1 MGLVAQYI
9 QQLVQLLPRGRAL
22 ENTSGILGAIL
33 WTIARE
39 LERLHLRID
48 ALNDEADPRTCNE
61 TIDEWER
68 NLGLPDD
75 CSSSAQTFA
84 ERRQAVVAKDIACGG
99 QSRAYFIGLANAL
112 GYDATIG
119 EYRKFRAGSRAGD
132 RCYGEDWLHTFAV
145 ITPTAVTLRKF
156 RAGAGR
162 AGEPLATWGND
173 TLECMISRA
182 KPAHSIVL
190 YRYGG

>member
-99 QSRAYFIGLANAL
+99 QAPAYFVSLAKAL
-112 GYDATIG
+112 GYDASIE
-119 EYRKFRAGSRAGD
+119 EYRALKIGD
-132 RCYGEDWLHTFAV
+132 TIDSSCYDDNWVHAFSVVVGDA
-145 ITPTAVTLRKF
+145 TPVRYSTIADACTDD
-156 RAGAGR
+156 
-162 AGEPLATWGND
+162 PLATWGNEI
-173 TLECMISRA
+173 LECVISRA
-182 KPAHSIVL
+182 APAHAVALFS
-190 YRYGG
+190 YGE